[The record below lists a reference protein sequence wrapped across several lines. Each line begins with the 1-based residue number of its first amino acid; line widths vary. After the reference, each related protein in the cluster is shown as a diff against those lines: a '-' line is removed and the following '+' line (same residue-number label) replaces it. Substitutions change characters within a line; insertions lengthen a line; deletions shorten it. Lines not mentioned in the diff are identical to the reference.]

1 LRRVHNLINSACTV
15 FGIIRDET
23 WDIHFKLFLEERAER
38 IFDII
43 REYTIER
50 AIEISTRHG
59 VQSSDGEVIKTPVKP
74 RLKDLISAGKVL
86 IGERVF
92 TKKQPDQI
100 ATIVDGD
107 TVEYGGER
115 LPINTWGQRMTGW
128 SSISIYNSVF
138 LVRTGQPLKNLRE

>member
-1 LRRVHNLINSACTV
+1 LFSK
-15 FGIIRDET
+15 FGVTHVTDET

-43 REYTIER
+43 KEYTIER
-50 AIEISTRHG
+50 AAEISTRHG
-59 VQSSDGEVIKTPVKP
+59 MQVSDGEPIKMPAKP
-74 RLKDLISAGKVL
+74 RLRDLISTGKVQ

-92 TKKQPDQI
+92 TKKQPYQI

-128 SSISIYNSVF
+128 SSISIYNSVY
-138 LVRTGQPLKNLRE
+138 LVRTGRPLKDLRE